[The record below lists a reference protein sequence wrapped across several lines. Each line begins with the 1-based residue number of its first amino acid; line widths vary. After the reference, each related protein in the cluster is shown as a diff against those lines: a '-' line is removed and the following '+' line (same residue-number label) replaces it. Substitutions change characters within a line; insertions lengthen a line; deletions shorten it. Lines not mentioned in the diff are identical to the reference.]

1 MEAVGLKI
9 EGEAAELALETLLLG
24 LELPRGVVRLVIFEA
39 QVDELL
45 GDLVDDPF
53 ALLLE
58 CLPVDAY
65 NV

>member
-1 MEAVGLKI
+1 LEAVGLKV
-9 EGEAAELALETLLLG
+9 EGEAAELALEALLLG

-45 GDLVDDPF
+45 GDFVDDPF